1 MAAQLSRRNLLA
13 AAAAGGVAA
22 CWSGTASA
30 AEPAKKGKVAM
41 VHVTDLFRPFADADD
56 HWDLACTYA
65 LARRGDVDLLGIII
79 DYPPKP
85 EYDPDVQ
92 AVAQMNYL
100 AGLSAPVIVGSPR
113 RIDLSEVD
121 RPENKAAIGAVRAI
135 IDILR
140 NASQPVVIHILGSSR
155 DVALAGKLEPKVF
168 AEKCAGVYLNAGS
181 GTPDKTLAARL
192 EYNVALDPVSY
203 AAIFELPCPVYWM
216 PCFEVVPGPQD
227 TSFAVAKYGT
237 YYRFQQK
244 EILPRLSPR
253 LQNYFAFMFKQGFPE
268 RACKKSCRRHTAP
281 IGCTIWKGPTTR
293 SFLPDRE
300 SSTATCGVPA
310 VSSMLQALALMSM
323 EKSRR
328 STS

>member
-65 LARRGDVDLLGIII
+65 LRERGDVDLLGIII

-121 RPENKAAIGAVRAI
+121 RPENKAAIGAVQAI

-192 EYNVALDPVSY
+192 EYNVASTPSL
-203 AAIFELPCPVYWM
+203 M
-216 PCFEVVPGPQD
+216 R
-227 TSFAVAKYGT
+227 
-237 YYRFQQK
+237 RFSSCRVRS
-244 EILPRLSPR
+244 IGCRASRLCRVRRIRRSR
-253 LQNYFAFMFKQGFPE
+253 SRSTGLITGFS
-268 RACKKSCRRHTAP
+268 RKKSCRGFPRGSELLCVHVQARFSRTRAVKRAAGDIP
-281 IGCTIWKGPTTR
+281 LQLAALFGRGQRRGASCPTGR
-293 SFLPDRE
+293 
-300 SSTATCGVPA
+300 AVPQH
-310 VSSMLQALALMSM
+310 VVY
-323 EKSRR
+323 RR
-328 STS
+328 FPPCCRLWR